1 MSLPK
6 LPEPNPN
13 LTQEQALLMIL
24 SSIALEEAA
33 LGHIMNAE
41 GEKIQHVL
49 NQVSCGDYAANFNN
63 ILEVNKSV
71 TNLLEMVQQNQ
82 IILKNKMEKIL
93 EYLPKPSCLPDPPDP
108 SIPDCVIPDKMPVC
122 FYTVPNVYRCNEP
135 LLWSEKNIY
144 CDTKTNLCDSPKI
157 ELPAGGPLLLSFYAE
172 LKGAA
177 GFSNKAELIITC
189 KGKKPISIKIAP
201 NRRPC
206 HPGFFKQTVVEMPHS
221 CTSCHASIFVR
232 SPQGM
237 RIKQGGF
244 FFARFQAD
252 VLGTTDLEW
261 V

>member
-49 NQVSCGDYAANFNN
+49 NQTHCGDYSANFNN
-63 ILEVNKSV
+63 ILEVNKSAA
-71 TNLLEMVQQNQ
+71 NLLEMVQQNQ

-93 EYLPKPSCLPDPPDP
+93 GYLPKPTCLPEPPGT
-108 SIPDCVIPDKMPVC
+108 SIPETVIPGKMPVC
-122 FYTVPNVYRCNEP
+122 FYAIPKVYRCNEP
-135 LLWSEKNIY
+135 LLWSGKNIY
-144 CDTKTNLCDSPKI
+144 CDAINNPCDSPKI
-157 ELPAGGPLLLSFYAE
+157 QLPATGPLLLSFYAE
-172 LKGAA
+172 LKGTE
-177 GFSNKAELIITC
+177 GFSGKTELIIAC
-189 KGKKPISIKIAP
+189 EGRKPIRIKIAP
-201 NRRPC
+201 NKRPC
-206 HPGFFKQTVVEMPHS
+206 YPGFFKQTVIEMPHS
-221 CTSCHASIFVR
+221 CSPCHASIFVR

-244 FFARFQAD
+244 FFTRFQAD
-252 VLGTTDLEW
+252 VLGTTDIEW